1 MAIPSFND
9 LWAKAQVFARRSLSD
24 EEVRDFDERAFWATT
39 ALEFLAKA
47 ALAHI
52 SPLLII
58 PPDADGKHVLAT
70 LGVVAY
76 DGADIQTIQAKAL
89 WSRAEKTFRSFSGKE
104 AAQFSVVRNE
114 YMHGGGTGTPPHPEA
129 VWWGKLWN
137 QVSILVVAADQ
148 DLHGLVGSSLLS
160 RVEDYLAQHKDH
172 VKEHVA
178 ALLGR
183 AQQRLDQRQH
193 AATPAALRDELNKP
207 FEASAQLSY
216 QSVSDCPVCGEE
228 GSLEGEDYGDV
239 SVDYP
244 EQLDDM
250 WTSPTERLQIYAVY
264 FGCPNC
270 HLVLDRFEFLEEA
283 GVTTT
288 FTIERNYEPDE
299 YDYGND

>member
-1 MAIPSFND
+1 MAIPTFDD

-24 EEVRDFDERAFWATT
+24 QQVRDFDERAFWATT

-70 LGVVAY
+70 LGVIAQ

-89 WSRAEKTFRSFSGKE
+89 WSRAERTFRLFSGKE
-104 AAQFSVVRNE
+104 AAQFSASRNE

-129 VWWGKLWN
+129 IWWGKLWN
-137 QVSILVVAADQ
+137 QASILVVAADQ
-148 DLHGLVGSSLLS
+148 DLHALVGGAHLAQ
-160 RVEDYLAQHKDH
+160 VEGYLAQHKDH
-172 VKEHVA
+172 VAEHVA

-183 AQQRLDQRQH
+183 AQQRLDQRDNP
-193 AATPAALRDELNKP
+193 ATPAALRDELRKP
-207 FEASAQLSY
+207 FEASAQLNYISTA
-216 QSVSDCPVCGEE
+216 SCPACSEE

-239 SVDYP
+239 EILHSDDL
-244 EQLDDM
+244 EDM
-250 WTSPTERLQIYAVY
+250 WTSPIERLQVYAVY

-270 HLVLDRFEFLEEA
+270 RLILDRLEFLEQA
-283 GVTTT
+283 GLTTA
-288 FTIERNYEPDE
+288 FVIEREYEPDD